1 MMNNNNHVKGR
12 INVKTIGAGF
22 IILILILTFVSKTV
36 YNYNLPVVTAVI
48 PVNGK
53 LDKTESAKGI
63 AEWAD
68 KLEVYTDTGGNVEEI
83 FVKQGDY
90 VRKGQPIVR
99 VSLSE
104 EEISKNR
111 DKSYEI
117 QQVDMDIKNA
127 EDDCS
132 DLKKLYEQGA
142 APKNDYEK
150 VDREL
155 KALYIKKQKLML
167 EYQDTS
173 NSGSMTVY
181 APDNLVVSELS
192 IHKGQK
198 VSSGELL
205 AKCGVA
211 QNLKVNCSITLDN
224 NFITEGDK
232 CKLEN
237 SSYSF
242 EGTVTE
248 VKAEEGKKA
257 VSILIQSD
265 KVKAGETFDVKFEK
279 KGAESHTLVPNGAL
293 NKDSEGYFLYQI
305 KQREGMLGKE
315 FYVEKLKVYIGD
327 NDNENTIIT
336 KGITF
341 FEPVVL
347 LCNKELSKGDMI
359 VLENEGDFFAE
370 KN

>member
-1 MMNNNNHVKGR
+1 MDNNNHVKRR
-12 INVKTIGAGF
+12 INVKTMGAV
-22 IILILILTFVSKTV
+22 LILLILALTFVSKTV
-36 YNYNLPVVTAVI
+36 YSYNLPMVTAAI

-53 LDKTESAKGI
+53 LDKRETVKGI

-68 KLEVYTDTGGNVEEI
+68 KIEVYTDSAGNVEEI

-99 VSLSE
+99 LALSE

-111 DKSYEI
+111 DKAYEL
-117 QQVDMDIKNA
+117 QQVDLEIKNVEA
-127 EDDCS
+127 DCC

-142 APKNDYEK
+142 ASRKDYEK
-150 VDREL
+150 ENRGL
-155 KALYIKKQKLML
+155 QALYIKKQKLLL
-167 EYQDTS
+167 EYQDLTKS
-173 NSGSMTVY
+173 DSMTVY
-181 APDNLVVSELS
+181 APDNLVISEVSV
-192 IHKGQK
+192 HKGQK
-198 VSSGELL
+198 VNGGELV
-205 AKCGVA
+205 AKCGLSSK
-211 QNLKVNCSITLDN
+211 LKVNCSITLDN
-224 NFITEGDK
+224 NFVMEGDK

-237 SSYSF
+237 SSHSF
-242 EGTVTE
+242 EGIVSE
-248 VKAEEGKKA
+248 IKAEEAKK
-257 VSILIQSD
+257 VVGVLIQSD
-265 KVKAGETFDVKFEK
+265 KVKAGETFEVKFEK
-279 KGAESHTLVPNGAL
+279 KSAESHTLVPNGAL

-347 LCNKELSKGDMI
+347 LCNKELAKGDTV
-359 VLENEGDFFAE
+359 VLENEGDFFA
-370 KN
+370 KTN

>member
-1 MMNNNNHVKGR
+1 MMNNNNHVKRR
-12 INVKTIGAGF
+12 INVKTMGAVL
-22 IILILILTFVSKTV
+22 ILLILILTLVSKTV
-36 YNYNLPVVTAVI
+36 YNYNLPVVTATI

-53 LDKTESAKGI
+53 LDKTETVKGI
-63 AEWAD
+63 AEWGD
-68 KLEVYTDTGGNVEEI
+68 KVEVYTDTGGNVEEI

-90 VRKGQPIVR
+90 VRKGEPIAR
-99 VSLSE
+99 LSLSE

-111 DKSYEI
+111 DNAYEL

-155 KALYIKKQKLML
+155 KALYIKKQKLL
-167 EYQDTS
+167 LKYHDTS
-173 NSGSMTVY
+173 NPASLIVY
-181 APDNLVVSELS
+181 APDNLVISELPV
-192 IHKGQK
+192 HKGQK
-198 VSSGELL
+198 VNDGEII
-205 AKCGVA
+205 AKCGVS
-211 QNLKVNCSITLDN
+211 QNLKANCSVTLDN
-224 NFITEGDK
+224 NFVMEGDK

-237 SSYSF
+237 SSHSL

-248 VKAEEGKKA
+248 IKAEEGKKA
-257 VSILIQSD
+257 VAVLIQSD
-265 KVKAGETFDVKFEK
+265 KVKAGETFDVKFQK
-279 KGAESHTLVPNGAL
+279 KSVEAHTLVPNGAL
-293 NKDSEGYFLYQI
+293 NRDSEGYFLYQI

-315 FYVEKLKVYIGD
+315 YYVEKLKVYIGD

-347 LCNKELSKGDMI
+347 LCNKELSKGETVM
-359 VLENEGDFFAE
+359 LENEGDFFAE

>member
-1 MMNNNNHVKGR
+1 MNNNDHVKGR
-12 INVKTIGAGF
+12 INVKAMGAVF
-22 IILILILTFVSKTV
+22 IILILIFTFVSKTV
-36 YNYNLPVVTAVI
+36 YNYNLPVVTATT

-53 LDKTESAKGI
+53 LDKTETVKGI

-68 KLEVYTDTGGNVEEI
+68 KVEVYTDTGGNVEEI
-83 FVKQGDY
+83 YVKQGEY
-90 VRKGQPIVR
+90 VRKGQPIVKL
-99 VSLSE
+99 SLSK

-111 DKSYEI
+111 DKSYEL

-132 DLKKLYEQGA
+132 DLKILYEQGA

-155 KALYIKKQKLML
+155 KALYIKKQKLLL
-167 EYQDTS
+167 EYQDIS

-181 APDNLVVSELS
+181 AWDNLEVSELAV
-192 IHKGQK
+192 HKGQK
-198 VSSGELL
+198 VSSGELV
-205 AKCGVA
+205 AKCGVV
-211 QNLKVNCSITLDN
+211 QNLKVNCNITLDN
-224 NFITEGDK
+224 NFVIGGDK

-237 SSYSF
+237 SSHSF

-248 VKAEEGKKA
+248 IKAEEGKKA
-257 VSILIQSD
+257 VSVLIQSD

-279 KGAESHTLVPNGAL
+279 KSAESHTLVPNGAL
-293 NKDSEGYFLYQI
+293 NKDSDGYFLYQI

-347 LCNKELSKGDMI
+347 LCNKELSKGDTVI
-359 VLENEGDFFAE
+359 LENEGDFFAD